1 MPTRRRASSRRRSTT
16 GDTGNDDAKKSK
28 KKSASSS
35 PSSSAAGRQR
45 RLGAAVELMQFP
57 ATGGADGADNN
68 TTPPGTE
75 IGTRGALAYYYSR
88 CDLHRV
94 KPDPAVAI
102 ALQTGSR
109 HVLAQAHSFDLANLL
124 PLCEV
129 LAAWPNTSVQRLSF
143 KNCSLGP
150 MSCACLAACLRENTS
165 VKTLELWGNNID
177 DDAAT
182 ALAEVLR
189 NAPALHCLN
198 MHANLITP
206 VGAEILAGALA
217 DTGAQRATAKE
228 SKTANNHGGGLRQ
241 LIITNNYLC
250 QSGVD
255 MIAKAGAEAGVKVQV
270 KDGNFWWEEVWNAI
284 THGLGVAFAIA
295 SLVVMAH
302 ISSACH
308 VGWRTWTGVLVY
320 SIAQMLMF
328 LCSTLYH
335 SFYRFGGADA
345 GACMYTFGVLDHAAI
360 YLLIAGTYTPILLG
374 PFYDD
379 YFGIA
384 AATLIVIWV
393 LALLGIGLDVFGDS
407 NSVVLK
413 RLSLALYV
421 VMGWL
426 VMFISPWLFPLL
438 TSKSLRLLAAG
449 GVAYS
454 GGVYFFIKGEE
465 VASMHVIWHVCVLL
479 GSTLHFFSV
488 YDILFG
494 PEGMHT
500 CASVCAGGSV

>member
-1 MPTRRRASSRRRSTT
+1 MPARRRRASSRGRSTAAGADAAENNT
-16 GDTGNDDAKKSK
+16 GTPPP
-28 KKSASSS
+28 
-35 PSSSAAGRQR
+35 PSSATARRRRQRR

-57 ATGGADGADNN
+57 AAADADADRDHV
-68 TTPPGTE
+68 TPPGTE

-94 KPDPAVAI
+94 TPDPAVSI

-109 HVLAQAHSFDLANLL
+109 HVLAHARSFDLANLL

-165 VKTLELWGNNID
+165 VKTLELWGNDID

-206 VGAEILAGALA
+206 VGAKILSDALA
-217 DTGAQRATAKE
+217 EAGGPRRATAKD
-228 SKTANNHGGGLRQ
+228 SKTAANPGGGLRK
-241 LIITNNYLC
+241 LVITNNYLC

-255 MIAKAGAEAGVKVQV
+255 MIAAAGAEAGVEVQV
-270 KDGNFWWEEVWNAI
+270 RDGNFWWEEVWNAI
-284 THGLGVAFAIA
+284 THGLGVAFAVA
-295 SLVVMAH
+295 CLVVMAQ
-302 ISSACH
+302 ISSTCR

-345 GACMYTFGVLDHAAI
+345 GACMYTFGILDHAAI

-374 PFYDD
+374 PLWDEF
-379 YFGIA
+379 FGIA
-384 AATLIVIWV
+384 AATLVVIWM
-393 LALLGIGLDVFGDS
+393 LAWLGIGLDVFGDS
-407 NSVVLK
+407 TSVAVR

-426 VMFISPWLFPLL
+426 VIFISPWLFPLL
-438 TSKSLRLLAAG
+438 TSKSLWLLAAG

-454 GGVYFFIKGEE
+454 GGVYFFIKGEA
-465 VASMHVIWHVCVLL
+465 VASMHVIWHVCVLA

-494 PEGMHT
+494 PGGMHT
-500 CASVCAGGSV
+500 TCASQALV